1 MLEPWVQTILKISI
15 KVSSTMTKALKKII
29 IQIGKV
35 YILSMDLLTPLLSQ
49 TRIGIGITYSRV
61 GYFSLRE
68 WNSKHDGETKLF
80 DDSQHV
86 YQIVTIS

>member
-1 MLEPWVQTILKISI
+1 
-15 KVSSTMTKALKKII
+15 MTKALKKII

-61 GYFSLRE
+61 GYFFFKRM
-68 WNSKHDGETKLF
+68 KLEARRC
-80 DDSQHV
+80 D
-86 YQIVTIS
+86 QIIRRFATRISNRNY